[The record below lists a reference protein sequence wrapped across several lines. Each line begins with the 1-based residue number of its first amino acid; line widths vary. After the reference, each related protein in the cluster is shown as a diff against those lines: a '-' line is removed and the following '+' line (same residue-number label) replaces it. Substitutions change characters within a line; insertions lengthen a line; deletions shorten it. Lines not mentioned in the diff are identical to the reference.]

1 MILHTQGPP
10 SSRHLWPSPLGRL
23 SLQAGPGI
31 QGQTRSTKC
40 WYNQRIWWGKLTMF
54 FWVTGAAMNRIST
67 NWGVIQSPVKYLSFL
82 SNFALD
88 LWILWG
94 PRQEGGRIG
103 SMFRSYLLESMGGFK
118 GTSAAKIGCYSQ
130 SLSHICIY
138 FNIYIRTHTL
148 THTDIYIYI
157 YIDYIEDPCLFFH
170 HLTMRCEPRVEPPAD
185 LSSSLWPPGR
195 LIPRPLNV
203 VKCHMECVT

>member
-10 SSRHLWPSPLGRL
+10 SSPHLWPSPLGRL

-40 WYNQRIWWGKLTMF
+40 WYNQKIWWGKLTMF

-148 THTDIYIYI
+148 THTDIYIY
-157 YIDYIEDPCLFFH
+157 
-170 HLTMRCEPRVEPPAD
+170 T
-185 LSSSLWPPGR
+185 
-195 LIPRPLNV
+195 
-203 VKCHMECVT
+203 